1 MKFKCFFSLINFLA
15 IVLIALSLFALL
27 TVVMTPAGQ
36 VPQVMGFSVLQ
47 VLTGSMEPTIPE
59 GSMLLIQKT
68 APDTLQAGD
77 IISFFSPDPALDGA
91 LNTHR
96 IQQVV
101 SEGDTLAFVTKGD
114 ANLLEDQQPVDARQV
129 VGKVIF
135 ISAKLGRFV
144 RLISNPLIFCLA
156 IVLPLCAMLI
166 GNLISALRSAVKL
179 AKEEEEAAVR
189 QALEDMKKRS
199 ETVDDGK

>member
-1 MKFKCFFSLINFLA
+1 M
-15 IVLIALSLFALL
+15 
-27 TVVMTPAGQ
+27 
-36 VPQVMGFSVLQ
+36 
-47 VLTGSMEPTIPE
+47 
-59 GSMLLIQKT
+59 
-68 APDTLQAGD
+68 
-77 IISFFSPDPALDGA
+77 DGA

-101 SEGDTLAFVTKGD
+101 TEGDTLAFVTKGD
-114 ANLLEDQQPVDARQV
+114 ANMLEDQQPVDARQV

-144 RLISNPLIFCLA
+144 RLISNPLVFCLA